1 MYLNYRLTELSDLEA
16 CFPYIRDRFHYDE
29 GLKKDILPLWK
40 TLIEEGCC
48 ISQVIEDRDQPAD
61 RRLVGFG
68 ISFFATDRF
77 MAEAKSTL
85 PPFLHLRVLEKW
97 KRGIRPFLK
106 ANEVS
111 KAQSGPG
118 LNVVALHY
126 GWDFHR
132 YNLENYIK
140 IRHFC
145 TQAFLTLVSGYRAV
159 TAVGLAP
166 KTAGRRRRDI
176 SHDAAAYGGV
186 ADRSVLS

>member
-1 MYLNYRLTELSDLEA
+1 MKAPCRHGYNSPYFQLEGDWKETVMYLNYRLTELSDLEA

-85 PPFLHLRVLEKW
+85 PP
-97 KRGIRPFLK
+97 
-106 ANEVS
+106 
-111 KAQSGPG
+111 
-118 LNVVALHY
+118 
-126 GWDFHR
+126 
-132 YNLENYIK
+132 
-140 IRHFC
+140 
-145 TQAFLTLVSGYRAV
+145 
-159 TAVGLAP
+159 
-166 KTAGRRRRDI
+166 
-176 SHDAAAYGGV
+176 
-186 ADRSVLS
+186 